1 MPFNA
6 DYHVECVLPRGL
18 LSVPVYQLEVD
29 VYVVSCSTLSSP
41 WLKCMAV

>member
-29 VYVVSCSTLSSP
+29 VYVVGIFLFIQ
-41 WLKCMAV
+41 LKPY